1 LILNVSLKP
10 KLILIIAVLAAILA
24 ALFAPLLTYREVS
37 SPDGG
42 FTAIVKTAIADALI
56 PMMPGAGGDKP
67 GRIIVIRKDG
77 RSCGAARAE
86 MVSMI
91 DDLSWRLEATPR
103 EAEIVGVARWDLDA
117 CTVELGNH

>member
-1 LILNVSLKP
+1 MFRLNR

-42 FTAIVKTAIADALI
+42 FTVIAKTAMADALI

-77 RSCGAARAE
+77 RSCGSARAE

-91 DDLSWRLEATPR
+91 ADLRWRLEATPR
-103 EAEIVGVARWDLDA
+103 EAEIVGVARWNLDA
-117 CTVELGNH
+117 CTVELEDH